1 MAHPVHHLDGTIPC
15 YHLKAAQRRL
25 MEMLPEIKPVRF
37 TWSYY
42 RECVR
47 ICKTYDFS
55 AGTWRPFW
63 PVGQLASA
71 AA

>member
-1 MAHPVHHLDGTIPC
+1 MEEPASLNVV
-15 YHLKAAQRRL
+15 
-25 MEMLPEIKPVRF
+25 EMLPEIKPVRF

-63 PVGQLASA
+63 PAGQLASA